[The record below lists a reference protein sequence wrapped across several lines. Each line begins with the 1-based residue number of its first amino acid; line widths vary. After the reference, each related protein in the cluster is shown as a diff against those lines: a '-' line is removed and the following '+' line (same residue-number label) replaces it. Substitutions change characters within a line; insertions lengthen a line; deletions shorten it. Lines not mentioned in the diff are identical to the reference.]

1 MTKPYDLQEL
11 QLRVEARI
19 RQNRSAG
26 QSKRLHFPPL
36 TLDLEERQ
44 VLIHQTAVPLT
55 SKEFDILALL
65 CGAPEQAFSAEKIYR
80 QVWKLPDLDATHTVQ
95 VHVASMRRKLETAC
109 PEHKFI
115 QTAWGKGY
123 LFVAPQEDF

>member
-1 MTKPYDLQEL
+1 MLFLTGLTEQDFLYRGLEAGGADYMTKPYDLQEL

-80 QVWKLPDLDATHTVQ
+80 QVWKLPDLDATHTV
-95 VHVASMRRKLETAC
+95 
-109 PEHKFI
+109 
-115 QTAWGKGY
+115 
-123 LFVAPQEDF
+123 